1 METPVI
7 IAEKA
12 HELFLKHGIRSVTM
26 DDIATEVHVSK
37 KTIYKF
43 FESKDALVENFIEKA
58 IAENE
63 ESCKSFIRKSNDP
76 ITELFFT
83 MVVVQKMY
91 LDLNKPILNELEK
104 NHHKAYLAMKE
115 HKDGFIFQTIKTSI
129 ENGITKQLY
138 QEDINP
144 ALMSR
149 FFLESLLLISDTSIF
164 PSTAY
169 HTTTL
174 SEEIFGHL
182 ISGIATSA
190 GTNLINLYKNQHRF
204 VLGPQ
209 TLTRPFWED

>member
-7 IAEKA
+7 ITKKA
-12 HELFLKHGIRSVTM
+12 HDLFLKYGVRSVTM
-26 DDIATEVHVSK
+26 DDIATEVGISK

-43 FESKDALVENFIEKA
+43 FENKDALVENFIEEA

-63 ESCKSFIRKSNDP
+63 ESCRTFISKNNNP
-76 ITELFFT
+76 VVELFFT
-83 MVVVQKMY
+83 LMVAQKLY
-91 LDLNKPILNELEK
+91 QDLNKPILNELEK
-104 NHHKAYLAMKE
+104 NHHKAYLAVKQ

-129 ENGITKQLY
+129 ENGINKQLY
-138 QEDINP
+138 QADVNP

-164 PSTAY
+164 SSTTY

-190 GTNLINLYKNQHRF
+190 GTNLINRYKNQHRF
-204 VLGPQ
+204 IRGTQ